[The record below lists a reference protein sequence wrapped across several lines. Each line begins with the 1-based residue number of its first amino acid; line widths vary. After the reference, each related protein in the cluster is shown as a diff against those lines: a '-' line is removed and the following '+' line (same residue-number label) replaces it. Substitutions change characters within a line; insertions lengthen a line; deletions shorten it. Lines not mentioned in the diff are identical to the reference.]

1 MRVLL
6 ASIPAT
12 GHFNPLLVVA
22 NILKKAGHE
31 TAFYTSALFREK
43 IEAAG
48 SRFFPLPDEADQG
61 WLEKVA
67 GILKRFIY
75 APSLEEGAE
84 IFKTAFVEP
93 MPAQFHELQ
102 KILKKFP
109 ADLIV
114 FETSFAGV
122 FPLLLG
128 PRSARPVCAYLGISA
143 LPLDRADGAPWGP
156 GLMPAEDPEKL
167 KEYAEIAREVN
178 EKKEG
183 PLTQAADRLL
193 AELGLPGL
201 PGTVFASGALLA
213 DIILQP
219 CAPSFEFPLREPAK
233 KVHFIGALLP
243 QGAGDVPPGLKEA
256 RHAGR
261 KIVLVSQGTIANND
275 LGKLLAPAIQGL
287 GEREDFVILATTGGK
302 PIENIPCALT
312 PNTVA
317 SKYLNFGEVMPY
329 VDVLI
334 AFGSYGTVTQALSL
348 GVPMVVAGR
357 GEDKPE
363 VGARVTATGCGIY
376 LATDTPGPEQ
386 IREAVDQILNKPEYR
401 ANAEKLRREFAA
413 HSAEKEL
420 TTLLEALVEDQQVL
434 VS

>member
-31 TAFYTSALFREK
+31 TAFYTSTLFHEK

-48 SRFFPLPDEADQG
+48 SRFFPLPDEVDQR

-67 GILKRFIY
+67 GLLKRFIY

-84 IFKTAFVEP
+84 IFKTVFVEP

-102 KILKKFP
+102 KVLKKFP

-143 LPLDRADGAPWGP
+143 SPLDRADGAPWGP
-156 GLMPAEDPEKL
+156 GLMPTEDPEKL

-183 PLTQAADRLL
+183 PLTETADRLL

-256 RHAGR
+256 KDAGR

-275 LGKLLAPAIQGL
+275 LGKLLAPAIQAL
-287 GEREDFVILATTGGK
+287 GEREDFLILATTGGK

-317 SKYLNFGEVMPY
+317 SKYLNFGKVMPY

-376 LATDTPGPEQ
+376 LATDTPSPEQ
-386 IREAVDQILNKPEYR
+386 IRDAVDQILAEPEYR
-401 ANAEKLRREFAA
+401 ANSEKLRREFAA
-413 HSAEKEL
+413 HSAEQEL

>member
-1 MRVLL
+1 MKVIL

-31 TAFYTSALFREK
+31 TAFYTSTLFREK
-43 IEAAG
+43 IEAVG
-48 SRFFPLPDEADQG
+48 LRFFPLPHEADQE
-61 WLEKVA
+61 WQDKA
-67 GILKRFIY
+67 DSILKRFIY
-75 APSLEEGAE
+75 APALDEVAE
-84 IFKTAFVEP
+84 IFKTAIVEP
-93 MPAQFHELQ
+93 MPAQFRELQ
-102 KILKKFP
+102 EVLKKFP

-114 FETSFAGV
+114 FETAFAGV

-128 PRSARPVCAYLGISA
+128 PRSARPACAFLGISA
-143 LPLDRADGAPWGP
+143 LHLDRADGAPWGP
-156 GLMPAEDPEKL
+156 GLMPTEDPEKL
-167 KEYAEIAREVN
+167 KEYAVTAREINQKRELPV
-178 EKKEG
+178 KE
-183 PLTQAADRLL
+183 AVDRLL

-201 PGTVFASGALLA
+201 SGTVLGSGALLA

-219 CAPSFEFPLREPAK
+219 CVPSFEFPLRQPAK

-256 RHAGR
+256 KEAGR

-287 GEREDFVILATTGGK
+287 GDREDFLILATTGGK

-317 SKYLNFGEVMPY
+317 SKYLNFGEILPY
-329 VDVLI
+329 IDVLV

-363 VGARVTATGCGIY
+363 VGARVTATGCGID
-376 LATDTPGPEQ
+376 LATDTPTPEQ
-386 IREAVDQILNKPEYR
+386 IREAVDQILTKPEYR
-401 ANAEKLRREFAA
+401 VNAERLRREFAA
-413 HSAEKEL
+413 HNAEKEL
-420 TTLLEALVEDQQVL
+420 TTLLEGLVQDQQIL
-434 VS
+434 VG